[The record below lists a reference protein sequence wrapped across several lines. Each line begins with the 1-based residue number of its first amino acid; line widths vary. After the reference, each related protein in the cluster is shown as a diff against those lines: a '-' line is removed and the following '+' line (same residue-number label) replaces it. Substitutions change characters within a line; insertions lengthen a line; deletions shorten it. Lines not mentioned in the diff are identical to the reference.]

1 MKTRRISIFVAI
13 MILIT
18 TIASPLLEVQAVLL
32 SQEPPPVEE
41 PIEAPIEEPLE
52 EPIDD
57 PGVEPTEEPG
67 EEPTPIE
74 EPIDIPTDEP
84 VQDPMEPP
92 FGDIS
97 DPVSANGI
105 TYLEAPYLSDD
116 GNTLYNAVPPRVL
129 IEDDNPEMQNLHSPL
144 DPEMAAAIA
153 EDPSRAANFSI
164 TYKAAGTTDPWGT
177 SCTTF
182 PTAAQTAFATAAA
195 IWANTIKSPVPITIS
210 ACWASSLPAGV
221 LGYSGGQPL
230 HRNYAGLP
238 KWNTWYQ
245 GSLANALVGRD
256 LSTSYDMYISY
267 SSTFSWYY
275 GTDGDT
281 PAGQYDLV
289 TVAAH
294 EIAHGLNFSGS
305 AYYSGGT
312 GEYKYSGYPV
322 IYDRF
327 MQSATGK
334 KLSEYKNPSA
344 ALGSLF
350 TSDSLFWGGSYA
362 KAANGGKPVKMYA
375 PATWRSGSSFSHLDY
390 NKFAG
395 TINSMMVYAVASGSS
410 QHYPGHVT
418 KGILRDMGWKLAST
432 STIPTLIS
440 PIGMI
445 TMRTPTYTWGK
456 VYGATS
462 YRIVVNKGTTKV
474 YEFYPDNAY
483 CGATTCSI
491 TPGSVLADGSYT
503 WKVRAYLGG
512 TYRDWSAE
520 KTFKVSTGFTSNFT
534 NNANGWVPQSG
545 TWSITSLG
553 YYRTPGKYLKAST
566 SAYKGTFPTF
576 TYEVRMKRG
585 VDLYAA
591 NRVYVRGTP
600 SPLSDSKDW
609 YHGYVFQYAND
620 QSFMVY
626 KRVNGIT
633 TILTGWNY
641 SSAINPFGWN
651 TLKVVG
657 SGSSFTYYING
668 TLVWTGTDAS
678 LSTGQVGVGMY
689 RAVPETSNL
698 NVDWAKLSIYTTA
711 SVGDQ
716 VAEIIQADPYWTDV
730 NVSPIDIH

>member
-1 MKTRRISIFVAI
+1 MNTQRIMKFVAI
-13 MILIT
+13 MIMIA
-18 TIASPLLEVQAVLL
+18 TIASPLLQVQAAPF

-41 PIEAPIEEPLE
+41 PTEELIS
-52 EPIDD
+52 EPIDEPIED
-57 PGVEPTEEPG
+57 PTEEPG
-67 EEPTPIE
+67 EEPPLVE
-74 EPIDIPTDEP
+74 EPIELPTEEPDQDPIEPILDALAEP
-84 VQDPMEPP
+84 VSE
-92 FGDIS
+92 
-97 DPVSANGI
+97 NGI
-105 TYLEAPYLSDD
+105 TYLDAPYLSDD
-116 GNTLYNAVPPRVL
+116 GNTLFNAVPPRVL
-129 IEDDNPEMQNLHSPL
+129 IVDENPEMENLHSPL
-144 DPEMAAAIA
+144 DPELAAAVA
-153 EDPSRAANFSI
+153 EDPTRGASFSI
-164 TYKAAGTTDPWGT
+164 TYKAAGTTDPWGA

-182 PTAAQTAFATAAA
+182 PAAAKTAFATAAA
-195 IWANTIKSPVPITIS
+195 IWSNTVKSKVPITIS
-210 ACWASSLPAGV
+210 ACWASSLPSGI

-230 HRNYAGLP
+230 HRNYLGLP
-238 KWNTWYQ
+238 RMNTWYQ

-256 LSTSYDMYISY
+256 LSSGYDMFISY

-275 GTDGDT
+275 GTDGYT

-312 GEYKYSGYPV
+312 GGYKYSGYPV
-322 IYDRF
+322 VYDRF
-327 MQSATGK
+327 MQSAAGK
-334 KLSEYKNPSA
+334 KLSEYKNPST

-350 TSDSLFWGGSYA
+350 TSNSLFWGGAYA
-362 KAANGGKPVKMYA
+362 KAANGGKNVKMYA
-375 PATWRSGSSFSHLDY
+375 PTTWRSGSSFSHLDY
-390 NKFAG
+390 ATYAG

-432 STIPTLIS
+432 STIPTIIS

-445 TMRTPTYTWGK
+445 TTRTPTYTWGK
-456 VYGATS
+456 VYGATG
-462 YRIVVNKGTTKV
+462 YRIVVKKGTTKV
-474 YEFYPDNAY
+474 YELYPTNVF

-491 TPGSVLADGSYT
+491 TPSTVLGDGNYT

-534 NNANGWVPQSG
+534 TNANGWVPQSG
-545 TWSITSLG
+545 SWSITSNG
-553 YYRTPGKYLKAST
+553 FYRTPGKYLRVAS

-591 NRVYVRGTP
+591 NRIYVRGTP
-600 SPLSDSKDW
+600 SPLSEIKDW
-609 YHGYVFQYAND
+609 YHSYVFQFTND

-626 KRVNGIT
+626 KRVNGVT

-641 SSAINPFGWN
+641 TSAINPFGWN

-657 SGSSFTYYING
+657 SGSSFKYYING
-668 TLVWTGTDAS
+668 TLVWTGTDSS

-698 NVDWAKLSIYTTA
+698 NVDWAKLSIYTTTA
-711 SVGDQ
+711 DDDQ
-716 VAEIIQADPYWTDV
+716 MPEIIEVNPNWTDV
-730 NVSPIDIH
+730 NMSPIDID